1 MSIHAEKIQQGIAEI
16 WKTKLLVL
24 PLQSKL
30 YWSHSLKRFNTLR
43 VGGVAACFIDVANQE
58 DLSRLLPFLQQYE
71 IPWFILGKGSNLIL
85 PDEGWPGIVLHL
97 SASFKQWET
106 FSEQREIHAGAALA
120 DVTFA
125 QRCIFLGWSGLEFLI
140 GVPGCIGGAIAM
152 NAGAHGKEIRDH
164 LKKVWWID
172 MRGRFHETEGDT
184 IDFDYRYSPL
194 NGKFGAVITS
204 ALFQLDRSDSETVRH
219 RIEEYQTFR
228 EEKQPRHI
236 PNCGSIF
243 KNPPD
248 AYAAEL
254 IESVGLKG
262 HCSGDAQISKL
273 HCNFI
278 VNLGNAKTKDV
289 LTLMQLAQKKVWN
302 AYQIELEPEV
312 QTINQSR

>member
-1 MSIHAEKIQQGIAEI
+1 MHEERIQQKVVER
-16 WKTKLLVL
+16 WKSKLLDL

-30 YWSHSLKRFNTLR
+30 HWSHSLKRFNTLR
-43 VGGVAACFIDVANQE
+43 VGGDAACFIDVANQQ
-58 DLSRLLPFLQQYE
+58 DLSRLLPFAQQNE

-85 PDEGWPGIVLHL
+85 PDERWPGIVLRL
-97 SASFKQWET
+97 SASFKHWET
-106 FSEQREIHAGAALA
+106 FPQQREIYAGAALA
-120 DVTFA
+120 DVTLA
-125 QRCIFLGWSGLEFLI
+125 QRCIAPGWSGLEFLI

-172 MRGRFHETEGDT
+172 MEGRSHQTEGAL

-194 NGKFGAVITS
+194 NGKLGAVITS
-204 ALFQLDRSDSETVRH
+204 ALFQMDASDSETVSR

-228 EEKQPRHI
+228 EEKQPRRI
-236 PNCGSIF
+236 PNCGSVF
-243 KNPPD
+243 KNPTE

-262 HCSGDAQISKL
+262 HCRGDAQISEL
-273 HCNFI
+273 HSNFI

-289 LTLMQLAQKKVWN
+289 LALMRLAREKVWK

-312 QTINQSR
+312 QIVTRNR